1 MISRN
6 AYKNIL
12 KHLRDVT
19 IKKATHKSLKK
30 MKKYYILTAIATLIM
45 VMNALAQKH
54 SVGEKFG
61 GGIVFYVDNSAKH
74 GLITAMADQKQASW
88 SDAIKECIELRDGG
102 FDDWRLPSAS
112 ELALLNTNE
121 DSVAGGFNPYFY
133 WSSSGK
139 DSEGAFAIAFIM
151 DVPDDNMK
159 KESHC
164 SVRAVRSF

>member
-1 MISRN
+1 
-6 AYKNIL
+6 
-12 KHLRDVT
+12 
-19 IKKATHKSLKK
+19 
-30 MKKYYILTAIATLIM
+30 MKKQYLLTAIAILIM
-45 VMNALAQKH
+45 AMITAAQNH
-54 SVGEKFG
+54 TIGDKFG
-61 GGIVFYVDNSAKH
+61 GGIVFFVDSTRQH
-74 GLITAMADQKQASW
+74 GLIVSMSDQKSASW

-121 DSVAGGFNPYFY
+121 DSVPGGFNPYFY

-159 KESHC
+159 KDSHC
-164 SVRAVRSF
+164 SVRAIRSF